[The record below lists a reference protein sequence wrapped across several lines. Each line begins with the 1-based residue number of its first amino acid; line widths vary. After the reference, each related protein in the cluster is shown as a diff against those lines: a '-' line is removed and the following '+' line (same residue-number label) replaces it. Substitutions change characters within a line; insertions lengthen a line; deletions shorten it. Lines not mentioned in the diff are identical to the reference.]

1 VRTLS
6 ARYRRLILASAG
18 VVLGFS
24 VLHRTYFDPLRKAQT
39 YAADL
44 RECWGRKAPL
54 DTRLVF
60 LAMDK
65 DSVQLDSLFP
75 EEVEAS
81 PALALMKGGFPWSRE
96 VYALAAERLIQAG
109 ARVVIFDLLFPAR
122 GTGDAAFRDALNK
135 YREQVVV
142 GCDFVAEHT
151 AEGGEWRLDLPVET
165 LIERTRPLDPRLGYV
180 TFWSDPDGAV
190 RRVRM
195 RTSLEDL
202 SASKV
207 PSGEIFESLEAR
219 TLRRLGRPD
228 LIPDSDRLFRFAGG
242 PHTIV
247 PHPIY
252 EIFVPDLWSRNYRD
266 GKFFKD
272 KIVFVGPEGS
282 WSHDEHATPFR
293 IVDGDAALMAGPEI
307 HLNALNAA
315 LHRDF
320 LTDLGTAGKLAAFI
334 LAGIVGGLISLPRGP
349 VLRLG
354 LTVLVLLLYGRVV
367 LEFYNR
373 NGLMLPIVLPI
384 GIITT
389 IVVTN
394 VIVDYRRERKEKTEI
409 RSTLSRYV
417 GQNVVDQIL
426 NSPEAFLHSLS
437 GVRKS
442 VTVMF
447 SDLRDF
453 TGLTAN
459 LPPSQLITQLNEYF
473 SVMTDAV
480 MAENGTIDKLMG
492 DGMMAVW
499 GNLATAGPEA
509 DAHAAL
515 RCALAMRAALQNL
528 NTRWRAQGWPVLR
541 FGLGLNHGVATIG
554 NIGSERKMDFTAIG
568 EVVNAASRIEQLTGQ
583 LDHDIL
589 LGSTLADLGRHTFE
603 IESAG
608 SVKMK
613 GFAGPVSIFRLI
625 GPFRP
630 KTFIGAGES
639 AATPLPQLT
648 GPVPAGQAT

>member
-1 VRTLS
+1 VRRLA
-6 ARYRRLILASAG
+6 ARYRRLILVSLA
-18 VVLGFS
+18 VVIGFS
-24 VLHRTYFDPLRKAQT
+24 VLNHAYFDPLRKAQT

-54 DTRLVF
+54 DSRLVF
-60 LAMDK
+60 LAIDK

-75 EEVEAS
+75 EEVDAS
-81 PALALMKGGFPWSRE
+81 PALKLMKTGFPWSRE
-96 VYALAAERLIQAG
+96 VYALVTERLIQAG
-109 ARVVIFDLLFPAR
+109 ARVVIFDLLFPAQ
-122 GTGDAAFRDALNK
+122 GNGDAAFRDILNK
-135 YREQVVV
+135 YQDRVVI

-151 AEGGEWRLDLPVET
+151 AEGGEWRLDLPVES
-165 LIERTRPLDPRLGYV
+165 LVERVRPLDPRLGYV

-202 SASKV
+202 SANKV

-219 TLRRLGRPD
+219 TLRRVGHPD
-228 LIPDSDRLFRFAGG
+228 LIPDGDRLFRFAGG
-242 PHTIV
+242 PHTIA

-252 EIFVPDLWSRNYRD
+252 EIFVPDLWDRNYRD

-293 IVDGDAALMAGPEI
+293 IVDGESALMAGPEI

-315 LHRDF
+315 LNRDF
-320 LTDLGTAGKLAAFI
+320 LTDLGREGKLAAFV
-334 LAGIVGGLISLPRGP
+334 LAGLAGALLSLPRGP
-349 VLRLG
+349 LLRLG
-354 LTVLVLLLYGRVV
+354 LTALVLLVFGRIV
-367 LEFYNR
+367 LEAYNH
-373 NGLMLPIVLPI
+373 NGLMLPIVIPM
-384 GIITT
+384 GIVMT

-394 VIVDYRRERKEKTEI
+394 VIVDYRRERREKTEI

-417 GQNVVDQIL
+417 GENVVDQIL
-426 NSPEAFLHSLS
+426 NSPESFLHSLG

-453 TGLTAN
+453 TELTAN
-459 LPPSQLITQLNEYF
+459 LPPSQLISQLNEYF
-473 SVMTDAV
+473 SVMTAAV

-499 GNLATAGPEA
+499 GNLASAGPEA

-515 RCALAMRAALQNL
+515 RCALAMRAALEEL
-528 NTRWRAQGWPVLR
+528 NTKWRGQGWPVLR
-541 FGLGLNHGVATIG
+541 FGLGLNHGVATVG

-568 EVVNAASRIEQLTGQ
+568 DVVNAASRIEQLTGPI
-583 LDHDIL
+583 DHDIL
-589 LGSTLADLGRHTFE
+589 LGSTLADLGRHAFE
-603 IESAG
+603 IQSAG
-608 SVKMK
+608 TAKIK
-613 GFAGPVSIFRLI
+613 GFAEPVPIFRLI

-630 KTFIGAGES
+630 KAFVGEG
-639 AATPLPQLT
+639 AATSLT
-648 GPVPAGQAT
+648 QAGLAMPTRVH